1 MILLD
6 TNFIVYYLHKVEP
19 YATKIKGILLREAD
33 LAISLRVL
41 DEILFTS
48 IRMEAWRKLDIRK
61 LNELRE
67 HIRKQGLS
75 RFNKTIRSVV
85 EFIRSLDIAV
95 LEDRGSIDEIVE
107 IIQKYSLLLGDA
119 LIAVTCKHH
128 GITTI
133 ATFDEDFK
141 RIEWLEVIP

>member
-1 MILLD
+1 
-6 TNFIVYYLHKVEP
+6 
-19 YATKIKGILLREAD
+19 
-33 LAISLRVL
+33 
-41 DEILFTS
+41 
-48 IRMEAWRKLDIRK
+48 MEAWRKLDIRK
-61 LNELRE
+61 LNELHE

-95 LEDRGSIDEIVE
+95 LEDRGSMDEIVE
-107 IIQKYSLLLGDA
+107 TMQKYSLLPGDA

-128 GITTI
+128 SITTI

-141 RIEWLEVIP
+141 RIEWLRVIP

>member
-1 MILLD
+1 
-6 TNFIVYYLHKVEP
+6 
-19 YATKIKGILLREAD
+19 
-33 LAISLRVL
+33 
-41 DEILFTS
+41 
-48 IRMEAWRKLDIRK
+48 
-61 LNELRE
+61 
-67 HIRKQGLS
+67 
-75 RFNKTIRSVV
+75 V

-107 IIQKYSLLLGDA
+107 TMQKYSLLPGDA
-119 LIAVTCKHH
+119 LIAVTCKRH

>member
-6 TNFIVYYLHKVEP
+6 TNFIVYYLYKVEP

-41 DEILFTS
+41 DEILFTL

-95 LEDRGSIDEIVE
+95 LKIVE
-107 IIQKYSLLLGDA
+107 
-119 LIAVTCKHH
+119 V
-128 GITTI
+128 
-133 ATFDEDFK
+133 
-141 RIEWLEVIP
+141 